1 MSDCIE
7 LKELIPDDGAREE
20 FIARVNMS
28 YWKLQNERK
37 AENPDI
43 LQVSLPVKFPD
54 VFPEPEDEDYST
66 GYLMHILHFK
76 PMFSR

>member
-1 MSDCIE
+1 MSGCIE
-7 LKELIPDDGAREE
+7 LKELIPDDGARKE
-20 FIARVNMS
+20 FIDRVGKF
-28 YWKLQNERK
+28 YWELQDASK
-37 AENPDI
+37 AENPDT

-54 VFPEPEDEDYST
+54 AHPEPEDENYST